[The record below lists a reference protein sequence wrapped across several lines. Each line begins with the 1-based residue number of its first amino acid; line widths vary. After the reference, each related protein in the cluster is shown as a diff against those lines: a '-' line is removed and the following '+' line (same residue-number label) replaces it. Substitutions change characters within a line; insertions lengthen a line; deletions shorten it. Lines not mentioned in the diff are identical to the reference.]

1 MGRSRL
7 GQDRYARQILF
18 PPIGEEGQERLLS
31 SSVLIVGCGA
41 IGSHLANLM
50 ARGGVG
56 RLTIVDRDDLELSN
70 LQRQILFDQ
79 TDLEEGLPKAVA
91 AARKLRQINP
101 EIQIQEVVADLNPDN
116 VEELLESA
124 DLVLD
129 GTDNF
134 YTRYLLNDAAV
145 KHGIPWIYGGAVSSY
160 GMTMT
165 VVPRETACLRCLFP
179 NAPPPGEAPTCD
191 TVGILPGVPAAVAAI
206 QATEAVKQLVGS
218 GPPNPGLIHLDLW
231 DHEFRVIHA
240 SRQEACP
247 VCVQGRYEYLD
258 SAGAPR
264 TAILCGRDAVQV
276 RAPGAS
282 ELSLERLEARL
293 RSAGEVARNAHL
305 LRVSV
310 DGYELTVFPDSRAI
324 IRGTD
329 DPAVAV
335 TIYDRYVGA

>member
-1 MGRSRL
+1 MS
-7 GQDRYARQILF
+7 QNRYARQIIF
-18 PPIGEEGQERLLS
+18 PPIGEGGQDRLLS

-41 IGSHLANLM
+41 IGSHLASLLT
-50 ARGGVG
+50 RGGVG
-56 RLTIVDRDDLELSN
+56 RITLVDRDDIELSN

-79 TDLEEGLPKAVA
+79 EDLEEGLPKAVA
-91 AARKLRQINP
+91 AGRKLRRVNP
-101 EIQIQEVVADLNPDN
+101 EIEIQEVVADVNPDN
-116 VEELLESA
+116 VEELLEGV

-145 KHGIPWIYGGAVSSY
+145 KHGVSWIYGGAVSSY

-165 VVPRETACLRCLFP
+165 VIPRETACLRCLFP

-206 QATEAVKQLVGS
+206 QATEAVKLLVGS
-218 GPPNPGLIHLDLW
+218 GSPNPGLIHLDLW
-231 DHEFRVIHA
+231 EHEFRVIQA
-240 SRQEACP
+240 PRQEACP
-247 VCVQGRYEYLD
+247 VCVHGRYEYLE

-276 RAPGAS
+276 RVPGGS
-282 ELSLERLEARL
+282 TLSLEQLEARL
-293 RSAGEVARNAHL
+293 RSAGEVVRNAHL
-305 LRVSV
+305 LRLSV
-310 DGYELTVFPDSRAI
+310 DGFELTVFPDARAI

-335 TIYDRYVGA
+335 TLYDRYVGA